1 VYQAVPHFKP
11 NPGISRLKETRPP
24 ARAAGESKAGD
35 PAPEA
40 FPASGMERGLR
51 RRGNLVRRPESNL
64 SRTAVCLRT
73 GGIRGEKRAP
83 QEDVMNPTETIVQV
97 GGAPETRSGRR
108 EKAIEVAVFLFLIGP
123 SLVLSFV
130 PSDSGGI
137 GSFALT
143 AVATILRD
151 LSLIALIFFFFW
163 RNAESVRGLGWT
175 LRHLWRDVLLGIVLF
190 VPMFFGANWL
200 DSLLTGI
207 GFSSPSTQSSSLQP
221 SLTGSEMVLASVLVV
236 VVAIAEETIFRGYL
250 MNRFKAIAGSSLV
263 SLLLSAFVFS
273 LGHGYEGTAGVVTV
287 GAMGLVFGLVF
298 LWRKSLVAPM
308 TMHFLQ
314 DFLAIVLLPL
324 LLGG

>member
-1 VYQAVPHFKP
+1 
-11 NPGISRLKETRPP
+11 
-24 ARAAGESKAGD
+24 
-35 PAPEA
+35 
-40 FPASGMERGLR
+40 
-51 RRGNLVRRPESNL
+51 
-64 SRTAVCLRT
+64 
-73 GGIRGEKRAP
+73 
-83 QEDVMNPTETIVQV
+83 MNPPETMAQA

-108 EKAIEVAVFLFLIGP
+108 GKTIEVAVFLFLIGP

-130 PSDSGGI
+130 PSESGGI
-137 GSFALT
+137 SSFALT
-143 AVATILRD
+143 AWATILRD

-163 RNAESVRGLGWT
+163 RNAETLRTLGWT
-175 LRHLWRDVLLGIVLF
+175 LHHMWRDILIGVVLF
-190 VPMFFGANWL
+190 VPMFFGANLL
-200 DSLLTGI
+200 DTFLAGI

-221 SLTGSEMVLASVLVV
+221 SLTSAEMILAFVLVV

-250 MNRFKAIAGSSLV
+250 MNRFKAVAGSSIV

-287 GAMGLVFGLVF
+287 GAMGLVFGLVY

-324 LLGG
+324 LLGQ